1 MAILIGA
8 IITLLGLI
16 IGSFLN
22 AVLWRLRVR
31 RSIAQGRSVCPK
43 CKHVLG
49 PGELIPLFSF
59 AILGGRC
66 RHCHK
71 PISWWYPIVELA
83 TASLYLISWLK
94 WGLQPELMLD
104 LAIWPFLIVIFIYDW
119 RWSLILDRISLP
131 GAALA
136 FLANLLLGRS
146 LIDLLVGAIL
156 GGAFFALQY
165 FLSRGRWVGGGDM
178 RLGLLIG
185 AFLGWPGVLLCL
197 GLAYAVGAIVGLALI
212 VTRRKTWQSV
222 IPFGTF
228 LTAAAVVIRLF
239 GYLVM
244 PYFT

>member
-1 MAILIGA
+1 MSFLSGIV
-8 IITLLGLI
+8 ITSLGLI

-31 RSIAQGRSVCPK
+31 RSVVKGRSMCPR

-49 PGELIPLFSF
+49 PADLIPLFSF
-59 AILGGRC
+59 VWLRGRC
-66 RHCHK
+66 RYCHRT
-71 PISWWYPIVELA
+71 ISWWYPAVELA
-83 TASLYLISWLK
+83 AAGLYLASWLR
-94 WGLQPELMLD
+94 WGASPELLLD
-104 LAIWPFLIVIFIYDW
+104 LVIWPFLIVIFAYDW

-146 LIDLLVGAIL
+146 FIEVLAGAIL
-156 GGAFFALQY
+156 GGAFFGLQY

-185 AFLGWPGVLLCL
+185 ALLGWPGVLLCL
-197 GLAYAVGAIVGLALI
+197 GLAYSVGAVVGIALI
-212 VTRRKTWQSV
+212 IARRKTWQSV

-228 LTAAAVVIRLF
+228 LTAAAVAIRLL

>member
-1 MAILIGA
+1 MSLLLGVL
-8 IITLLGLI
+8 ITLLGLI

-31 RSIAQGRSVCPK
+31 RPFIKGRSICPR
-43 CKHVLG
+43 CQHVLG
-49 PGELIPLFSF
+49 PSELVPVVSF
-59 AILGGRC
+59 IILGGRC
-66 RHCHK
+66 RHCRRT
-71 PISWWYPIVELA
+71 ISWWYPAVELA
-83 TASLYLISWLK
+83 TAGLYLASWLR
-94 WGLQPELMLD
+94 WGANPELILD
-104 LAIWPFLIVIFIYDW
+104 LIIWPFLIVIFVYDW

-146 LIDLLVGAIL
+146 LIDLLAGAIL
-156 GGAFFALQY
+156 GGVFFGLQY

-197 GLAYAVGAIVGLALI
+197 GLAYSVGAIVGIALI
-212 VTRRKTWQSV
+212 ITRRKTWQSV

-228 LTAAAVVIRLF
+228 LTAAAVVIRLL